1 MQRELAF
8 AYSGVALLAV
18 VISGSMVHADISKNH
33 QDLHKFSDVFLAI
46 KPGGVV
52 TFSNLDAVAHNIVS
66 LSPEYGVNL
75 GELSPG
81 VSKTLLFNRK
91 GVVDLGCSKHPEM
104 KMTIFVRTPAKPAE
118 AEAVYT
124 GKHQT
129 TINLLSAS

>member
-8 AYSGVALLAV
+8 AYSGVVLLAT

-33 QDLHKFSDVFLAI
+33 QDQHKFSDVFLAI

-52 TFSNLDAVAHNIVS
+52 TFSNLDGVVHNIVS

-75 GELSPG
+75 GELNPG

-104 KMTIFVRTPAKPAE
+104 KMTIFVRKPAATPAIEDPDS
-118 AEAVYT
+118 T
-124 GKHQT
+124 KHT
-129 TINLLSAS
+129 ATINLLSSS